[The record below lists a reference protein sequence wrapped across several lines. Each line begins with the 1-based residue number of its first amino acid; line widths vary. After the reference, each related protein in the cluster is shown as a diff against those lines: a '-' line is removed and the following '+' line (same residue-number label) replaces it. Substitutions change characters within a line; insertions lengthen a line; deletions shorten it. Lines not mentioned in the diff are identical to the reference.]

1 MARTAEFDRETVL
14 QSAMELFWQNGYRS
28 TSVRD
33 LTAATGLGE
42 SSLYNAFGDKRTL
55 YCEALDH
62 FFAMLMRV
70 WRRESEGQT
79 PLNGLRKFWYWMCDD
94 AAGKHRGLGCMIT
107 NTAVEVA
114 PHDAEIR
121 ARVRKIYADVESV
134 IRSTLEKA
142 QQDGE
147 LAQDKDIDAIAR
159 FLTQSTQG
167 IRVMAKVNP
176 TKAFMRDVATQ
187 TLSVLD

>member
-1 MARTAEFDRETVL
+1 
-14 QSAMELFWQNGYRS
+14 
-28 TSVRD
+28 

-70 WRRESEGQT
+70 WQRESEGQT
-79 PLNGLRKFWYWMCDD
+79 PLNGLRKFWYWMCED
-94 AAGKHRGLGCMIT
+94 AAGKHRGLGCMVV

-121 ARVRKIYADVESV
+121 AKVRKIFADIETVF
-134 IRSTLEKA
+134 RATLQQA
-142 QQDGE
+142 QDDGE
-147 LAQDKDIDAIAR
+147 LAPDKNVEAIAR
-159 FLTQSTQG
+159 FLTHSTQG

-176 TKAFMRDVATQ
+176 PKAYMRDVAEQ